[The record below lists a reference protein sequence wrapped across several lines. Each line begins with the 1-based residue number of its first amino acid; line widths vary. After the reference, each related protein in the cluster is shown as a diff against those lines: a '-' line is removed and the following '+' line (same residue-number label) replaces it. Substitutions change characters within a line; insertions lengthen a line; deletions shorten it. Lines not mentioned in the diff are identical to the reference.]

1 VYLLGGPQAHLTTAS
16 GQEKVMAH
24 RGPVITTV
32 VVLGGLLGLMIA
44 NSAGGGET
52 GAAAPAAAQT
62 STAAAPAAAQTST
75 AAAPSPATTTK
86 PAPPPTPQFPAQV
99 VYAGKAQG
107 THIAIAVAVKGDQSA
122 AYLCDGRDVEAWL
135 RGTAKNG
142 QVDLKSKSGKS
153 HLVGRLN
160 GKKLT
165 GTITLSTK
173 DYAFTIGVAPP
184 PAGLYRGRGG
194 TTTVGWI
201 VLPDGSQVGIQTTG
215 TTRKAA
221 PELDPAQGGVTV
233 DGQSL
238 TAVPVAGDTT
248 F

>member
-1 VYLLGGPQAHLTTAS
+1 
-16 GQEKVMAH
+16 MAH

-32 VVLGGLLGLMIA
+32 VVLGGLLGLMAA
-44 NSAGGGET
+44 NSAGGGGET
-52 GAAAPAAAQT
+52 GAAAPVAAQT
-62 STAAAPAAAQTST
+62 ATTAPA
-75 AAAPSPATTTK
+75 PSSPVTTTK
-86 PAPPPTPQFPAQV
+86 PAPPPPRFPAQV

-135 RGTAKNG
+135 RGTAKDG
-142 QVDLKSKSGKS
+142 KVDLKSKSGRS
-153 HLVGRLN
+153 HLVARLN

-165 GTITLSTK
+165 GTLTLSTK
-173 DYAFTIGVAPP
+173 DYAFTIEVASP
-184 PAGLYRGRGG
+184 PAGLYRARNG

-215 TTRKAA
+215 TTSKSA
-221 PELDPAQGGVTV
+221 PELDPAQGGVTL
-233 DGQSL
+233 DGESL